1 MQKESENSYYVSK
14 VITYNYNSVISFI
27 DRPVHSEIIFNPIPL
42 LLKLRAVSILA
53 NFSPSI
59 FPLVTPSASPS
70 VLHLASPLASPFA
83 RPSARPSALPFA
95 SPFASPFARFSFAAF
110 STACSTA

>member
-53 NFSPSI
+53 NFSP
-59 FPLVTPSASPS
+59 
-70 VLHLASPLASPFA
+70 LASPFA